1 MRSLPPKTAIK
12 PDTGVLKASEG
23 SDDNATR
30 WFDMIQITREFP
42 RCLLIDQCSALLIS
56 VAAMFLEQRR
66 NAEFDMNDSRS
77 LDLKY
82 ASKLLQAADS
92 YT

>member
-1 MRSLPPKTAIK
+1 
-12 PDTGVLKASEG
+12 
-23 SDDNATR
+23 
-30 WFDMIQITREFP
+30 
-42 RCLLIDQCSALLIS
+42 
-56 VAAMFLEQRR
+56 MFLEQRR